1 MNKNTI
7 FHINPFVNLF
17 FIFCLICTFQNI
29 HHISNIIQNSE
40 YRTTNSIIM
49 QVFFLMHFISKPSYL
64 PIYAIIHIILNH
76 YLLLIIFGGNT
87 KNIHT
92 ISYIL
97 METSIYYALEF
108 CVIIQALYNVVNKN
122 TAWITAMYFCVYF
135 YTHLSFFTSLHPQS
149 KMKINPKWSLFYY
162 TYIIGIC
169 IVSYFIDMK
178 GNSID
183 LNYQIMAKYILE
195 AWLICEIFSRI
206 HVNIWHNFYTEDAL
220 FASKGSK
227 TCFIE

>member
-29 HHISNIIQNSE
+29 HNISNIIQNSE

-76 YLLLIIFGGNT
+76 YFLLICFSGNT

-149 KMKINPKWSLFYY
+149 KIKINPKWSLFYY

-169 IVSYFIDMK
+169 IISYFIDMK

-183 LNYQIMAKYILE
+183 LSYQLIAKYILE
-195 AWLICEIFSRI
+195 AWLICEVVSRVHI
-206 HVNIWHNFYTEDAL
+206 NMWHNFYTEDAL
-220 FASKGSK
+220 FASKESK